1 MEADLAALLVARDEQ
16 EKKIAQKIV
25 DLSKGIKQRKKEC
38 APANREAR
46 TRKLVLMGTVLEKAI
61 AAKTHEQSQDL
72 LDKMLE
78 VYLDRETDR
87 KVFGMAPLSKTE
99 EDSLEL
105 DVEIKEI
112 PTEISSNPDK
122 KINKKSPKVQ
132 TEGAVV

>member
-1 MEADLAALLVARDEQ
+1 
-16 EKKIAQKIV
+16 
-25 DLSKGIKQRKKEC
+25 
-38 APANREAR
+38 
-46 TRKLVLMGTVLEKAI
+46 MGTVLEKAI